1 MLAFDRPGQ
10 LPGECPRG
18 HATILANVIRF
29 GSEDL
34 AMPRSSAVKID
45 ELLER
50 VEALE
55 GEVRDIREN
64 IAPRERLRRV
74 VERMRQRTKHI
85 PPRELDRAITSA
97 LREAWSGQGSH

>member
-10 LPGECPRG
+10 LPGECARG

-97 LREAWSGQGSH
+97 LREARSGQGSH

>member
-1 MLAFDRPGQ
+1 MLREFLEKALELGAEGLEVCYKDRQERIFAVRDP
-10 LPGECPRG
+10 
-18 HATILANVIRF
+18 I
-29 GSEDL
+29 S
-34 AMPRSSAVKID
+34 SSAVKID

-85 PPRELDRAITSA
+85 PPRELDRAITNA
-97 LREAWSGQGSH
+97 LREARSGQGSH

>member
-10 LPGECPRG
+10 LPGECARG

-34 AMPRSSAVKID
+34 AMPRSSAIKID

-64 IAPRERLRRV
+64 VAPRERLRRV
-74 VERMRQRTKHI
+74 AERMRQRTKHI
-85 PPRELDRAITSA
+85 PPRELDRAITNA
-97 LREAWSGQGSH
+97 LREARSGQGSH

>member
-1 MLAFDRPGQ
+1 
-10 LPGECPRG
+10 
-18 HATILANVIRF
+18 
-29 GSEDL
+29 
-34 AMPRSSAVKID
+34 MPRSGAVKID

-74 VERMRQRTKHI
+74 AERMRQRTKHI
-85 PPRELDRAITSA
+85 PPRELDRAITIA
-97 LREAWSGQGSH
+97 LREARSGQGSH

>member
-1 MLAFDRPGQ
+1 
-10 LPGECPRG
+10 
-18 HATILANVIRF
+18 
-29 GSEDL
+29 
-34 AMPRSSAVKID
+34 MPRSSAVKID

-74 VERMRQRTKHI
+74 VERMRQRTRHI
-85 PPRELDRAITSA
+85 PPRELDRAITSV
-97 LREAWSGQGSH
+97 LRETRSGQGSH